1 MRFNAPFNKS
11 IRDTMIKPLSQ
22 ITNTYPSFKNKKT
35 EKFNPL
41 ARKQAESIHSE
52 MDFFQKVVEQNERQI
67 ILDGIQTLAMLS
79 IAFLVYLKVG
89 LELTKKKN
97 NHMPALIRKFESLKE
112 QPNIPTL
119 ENCKSIN
126 KDLKNLLQNQ
136 INLLNA
142 NQKILSEAGEPVN
155 SNRLLLY
162 GPPGVGKSY
171 FAKIFA
177 KTIDAE
183 YMEVMHSDINS
194 MWAGEGVDNMKK
206 MFVNIEKTAKK
217 NPDKKYVVV
226 FNEIDAMVTPADKI
240 ASSSN
245 GTHWVSI
252 LEERSVFLNYLE
264 ILKEK
269 TPNVTIIGTTNISPK
284 NNGLDRAAMSRFQN
298 LTEVSYPDSEC
309 LYEALKMN
317 LNKIKD
323 KKKFISD
330 NEKHLQT
337 LAQNMAER
345 KFSFRNMEFVLNE
358 AKAYHL
364 NDKIKDKN
372 NEFKYEYLKK
382 AFDSLKLSDG
392 ELETSIKP

>member
-1 MRFNAPFNKS
+1 
-11 IRDTMIKPLSQ
+11 
-22 ITNTYPSFKNKKT
+22 
-35 EKFNPL
+35 
-41 ARKQAESIHSE
+41 
-52 MDFFQKVVEQNERQI
+52 
-67 ILDGIQTLAMLS
+67 MLS